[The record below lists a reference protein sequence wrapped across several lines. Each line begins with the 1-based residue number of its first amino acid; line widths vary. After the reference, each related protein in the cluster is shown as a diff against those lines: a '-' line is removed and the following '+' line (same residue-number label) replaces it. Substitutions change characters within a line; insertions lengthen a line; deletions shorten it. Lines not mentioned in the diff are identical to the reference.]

1 VPFRLIL
8 KAHFIDRLIL
18 KANFNFQKQMI
29 SQSKFFLLGM
39 LFIASGQPAQFIFA
53 IMKADAV
60 TATIMLTL
68 YFSFTGLFGIPLSR
82 LSDRLM
88 RRKVFSLCG
97 FLLVAIVF
105 MGYYFIPPTASI
117 PLIISAALVGLG
129 NAFYN
134 PTSYALFSELE
145 PKLSHGKLM
154 SYYYV
159 VASAGWSF
167 GAILGGFFFQY
178 FGELTYFFSGSLC
191 LIGFCISFLF
201 VHDVPLQKANIQA
214 PTVLNNSSLT
224 TNLRRCTFII
234 IIVSIA
240 VLTRHI
246 AAQGGLVALLPNY
259 ISEELH
265 ADTFT
270 TSLILAV
277 NMASQSV
284 LMLPVGRL
292 VDSNAFG
299 RKSILLLGILASDIA
314 VLSYSFI
321 PIPWLIIFPQMLV
334 GFAWPAIITASTA
347 MVTDLTTRHNRSWG
361 MGLLN
366 AGFSI
371 GGSLGPIISGAILIH
386 YDTNFILAFQI
397 LAIFPL
403 IGIILILVTLSESR
417 ATNEYFLF
425 HRKVDIPQEP

>member
-1 VPFRLIL
+1 M
-8 KAHFIDRLIL
+8 
-18 KANFNFQKQMI
+18 N
-29 SQSKFFLLGM
+29 SQSKIFLLGM

-53 IMKADAV
+53 IMKTDAI

-97 FLLVAIVF
+97 FLLVSIVF

-145 PKLSHGKLM
+145 PDISHGKLM

-159 VASAGWSF
+159 VASVGWSI
-167 GAILGGFFFQY
+167 GAILGGFLFQN
-178 FGELTYFFSGSLC
+178 FGALTYLFSGSLC
-191 LIGFCISFLF
+191 LVGFIISFLF
-201 VHDVPLQKANIQA
+201 VHDVPMEKEKIQV
-214 PTVLNNSSLT
+214 PSVLKNSALT
-224 TNLRRCTFII
+224 PNLRRCTYII

-240 VLTRHI
+240 VLTRHL
-246 AAQGGLVALLPNY
+246 AAQGGLVAMLPNY
-259 ISEELH
+259 LEEMK
-265 ADTFT
+265 ADTLT
-270 TSLILAV
+270 ASLILAV
-277 NMASQSV
+277 NMISQSV
-284 LMLPVGRL
+284 LMLPVGKL
-292 VDSNAFG
+292 VDSNSFG
-299 RKSILLLGILASDIA
+299 RKTILLLGILASDIA

-321 PIPWLIIFPQMLV
+321 AIPWLVIFPQMLV

-347 MVTDLTTRHNRSWG
+347 IVTDLTVRRTRSQG
-361 MGLLN
+361 MGWLN

-371 GGSLGPIISGAILIH
+371 GGSLGPLISGFILIN
-386 YDTNFILAFQI
+386 YGINFVLAFQV

-403 IGIILILVTLSESR
+403 IGILLLLVTISENR
-417 ATNEYFLF
+417 ANNEYFLF
-425 HRKVDIPQEP
+425 HRKVEIPQEPYLEEEKKSLLC

>member
-1 VPFRLIL
+1 M
-8 KAHFIDRLIL
+8 
-18 KANFNFQKQMI
+18 N

-53 IMKADAV
+53 IIKADAI

-88 RRKVFSLCG
+88 RRKIFSLCG

-105 MGYYFIPPTASI
+105 MGYYFIPPTAAI
-117 PLIISAALVGLG
+117 PLIISSALVGLG

-145 PKLSHGKLM
+145 PKISHGKLM

-159 VASAGWSF
+159 VSSAGWTF

-178 FGELTYFFSGSLC
+178 FGEFTYFFSGSLC
-191 LIGFCISFLF
+191 LIGFIISFLF
-201 VHDVPLQKANIQA
+201 VHDVPLQKEKIQA
-214 PTVLNNSSLT
+214 PVVLNNSNLT
-224 TNLRRCTFII
+224 SNLRRCTYII

-240 VLTRHI
+240 VLTRHL

-265 ADTFT
+265 TDTFT
-270 TSLILAV
+270 TALILAV
-277 NMASQSV
+277 NMTSQSV
-284 LMLPVGRL
+284 LMLPIGKL
-292 VDSNAFG
+292 VDSNTFG
-299 RKSILLLGILASDIA
+299 RKTILLLGILASDIA

-321 PIPWLIIFPQMLV
+321 AFPWLIIFPQILV

-347 MVTDLTTRHNRSWG
+347 MVTDLTTRHNRSQG

-371 GGSLGPIISGAILIH
+371 GGSLGPIISGFILVQ
-386 YDTNFILAFQI
+386 YGNSFVLAFQF

-403 IGIILILVTLSESR
+403 IGIMLLLVTLSENR
-417 ATNEYFLF
+417 ATHDYFLF
-425 HRKVDIPQEP
+425 HRKIDLPQDS